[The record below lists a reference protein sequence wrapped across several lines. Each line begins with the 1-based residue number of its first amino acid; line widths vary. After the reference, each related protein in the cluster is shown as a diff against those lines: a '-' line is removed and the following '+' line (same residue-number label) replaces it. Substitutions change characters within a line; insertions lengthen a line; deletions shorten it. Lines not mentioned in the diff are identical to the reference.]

1 MSTLSLFLNNKK
13 VRLNSEIDLTKI
25 INILKINEIDTQHIE
40 DKPKLHSLFFTEN
53 DTLFLK
59 EDVRAD
65 QSFKESF
72 SEEITLND
80 FLNLIDYSDK
90 DENIEEQKPNVK
102 QKNLKSKY
110 LKIQKDNNVIFYR
123 KKKIKSVRFL
133 KEKEQIIIS
142 LKAIDFSIENANEE
156 DYKSIE
162 SQLTNS

>member
-1 MSTLSLFLNNKK
+1 MSTLDLFLNNKK
-13 VRLNSEIDLTKI
+13 VRLNSEVNLKKI
-25 INILKINEIDTQHIE
+25 IDILKINEIDTRHIE
-40 DKPKLHSLFFTEN
+40 DKHKLHSLFFTEY
-53 DTLFLK
+53 DTWFLK

-65 QSFKESF
+65 QLFKESF

-90 DENIEEQKPNVK
+90 DENIKEQNPNVK
-102 QKNLKSKY
+102 QKKLKSKY